1 MNEED
6 DDVIVIE
13 DAYGELRVKRSLL
26 RRFRDAIL
34 LVYPAMEPELG
45 YTTEQLLGPELWG
58 LRMRGGTRSIGRCIA
73 WMERNRHIPIRR
85 VNPIGSGTA
94 LYSR

>member
-1 MNEED
+1 MSYDD

-13 DAYGELRVKRSLL
+13 DAFGKLRVESSLL

-34 LVYPAMEPELG
+34 LVYPAMEPDVG
-45 YTTEQLLGPELWG
+45 YTTEVLVGAEIWGPPDAGWH
-58 LRMRGGTRSIGRCIA
+58 RFIGRCVA
-73 WMERNRHIPIRR
+73 WMVRKRIIPIQR
-85 VNPIGSGTA
+85 VTPVGSGTA